1 MNSLNEAAA
10 GTLDPSFGDNGV
22 VDLVADGD
30 RSVRHSILALSNG
43 KLIYANGDHTDWQ
56 NTLKLRRVNAN
67 GFFDSSF
74 GESGAVTLHIGWST
88 APRFGLFSYPADK
101 FLIKGTHL
109 SEDGQRDMVFAR
121 LDFDGRIDTTFGTDG
136 FVRIEPYDLICPGTA
151 KPKNEHTGKS
161 LTPAIN
167 YIGGSVC
174 VQPDGKILVAHSG
187 VRDAEDRNSGLV
199 FRLMPDGS
207 VDKTFNGA
215 GVLLIELNGVNAESN
230 EAISIALQKDGAFL
244 VCGAFVVGTTVSS
257 YVIRYKENGELDSS
271 FNNGRPVIITDP
283 GFEMTAAA
291 TLSVRESDGEIVVVG
306 AAYEKWNATPSS
318 ETPWIAVLST
328 EGSFRPSFNNGT
340 PLFARVLPAKSWW
353 RNCAWQEDTILVSGS
368 VVARYLLSGSLD
380 TSFNEKG
387 WNAHR
392 NSYEDMVVTN
402 DRKLVLIGQSS
413 LLRYLT

>member
-1 MNSLNEAAA
+1 MNKLNEAVA
-10 GTLDPSFGDNGV
+10 GTLDPSFGVNGV
-22 VDLVADGD
+22 VDLASDGE
-30 RSVRHSILALSNG
+30 RSVRHSVLALSLG
-43 KLIYANGDHTDWQ
+43 KLIYANGDHRDSQ
-56 NTLKLRRVNAN
+56 NTLRLRRVNAN

-74 GESGAVTLHIGWST
+74 GENGTVTLPIGWNI
-88 APRFGLFSYPADK
+88 APRFGLFSYLADQ
-101 FLIKGTHL
+101 FLVKGTHL

-121 LDFDGRIDTTFGTDG
+121 LEVDGRIDTTFGTDG

-215 GVLLIELNGVNAESN
+215 GVLLIELNGENAESN

-244 VCGAFVVGTTVSS
+244 VCGAFAVGTTVSS
-257 YVIRYKENGELDSS
+257 YVIRYKESGELDSS

-283 GFEMTAAA
+283 EFVMTAAA

-306 AAYEKWNATPSS
+306 TAYEKGNPIPSS

-328 EGSFRPSFNNGT
+328 GGSFSPSFNNGT
-340 PLFARVLPAKSWW
+340 PLFARVWPANSRW
-353 RNCAWQEDTILVSGS
+353 RNCAWQEDAILVSGS

-380 TSFNEKG
+380 TSFNDKG
-387 WNAHR
+387 WNDHK